1 MAMRA
6 REGHIAAPHRGG
18 RVAACL
24 LGLGEDHAGRG
35 KSAVVDYD
43 GAMPEGRRPD
53 GRLVRE
59 RLVRM
64 GIDEASCDREFWARM
79 TPEQRVDFLW
89 DMVLDAM
96 EAKGIKDFGEQGL
109 QRSVGRILRR

>member
-1 MAMRA
+1 
-6 REGHIAAPHRGG
+6 
-18 RVAACL
+18 
-24 LGLGEDHAGRG
+24 
-35 KSAVVDYD
+35 
-43 GAMPEGRRPD
+43 MPEGRRPD
-53 GRLVRE
+53 GRLVRA